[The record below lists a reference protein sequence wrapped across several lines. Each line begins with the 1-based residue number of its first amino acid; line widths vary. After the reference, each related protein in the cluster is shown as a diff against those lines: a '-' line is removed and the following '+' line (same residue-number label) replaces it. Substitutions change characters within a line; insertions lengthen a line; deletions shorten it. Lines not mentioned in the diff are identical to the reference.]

1 MNSMNTSLKENDS
14 KSSKTEKKSNNN
26 NNNKPD
32 KKKNYP
38 QVDILNSI
46 LTDNFFF
53 FSG

>member
-14 KSSKTEKKSNNN
+14 KSSKTEKKSN

>member
-1 MNSMNTSLKENDS
+1 MNSMNTPPKENDS
-14 KSSKTEKKSNNN
+14 KSSKTEKKSN